1 MPVRP
6 PSRAV
11 SFWTAAALLVLVL
24 AASGVPSPLYR
35 VYQERFGFSAG
46 VLTTVFGIYALA
58 LLATLLVVGALSDHV
73 GRRPVIVAGMLLQVV
88 AMALFWA
95 ADSVGWLLAARVV
108 QGLSVGSLTGALG
121 ATLLDHQRSDR
132 PLGALVNSA
141 SPGLALALGAV
152 SAGLSVEFVPAPTD
166 WVFGTLTALFA
177 VAAGVALLLPES
189 SPRIP
194 GALASLRPRAHVP
207 AAQRAA
213 FLVAAPCLV
222 AMWALGGLYLSLGP
236 SVAAAVFG
244 LEDHLVGSLV
254 IVAMQGMGAVG
265 CVSLRHAAPHTAMTA
280 GCLVFAA
287 GVGGTIV
294 SLATGSAALFFAA
307 AAVSGFG
314 FGAAFLGAVA
324 TVTAGVAPGE
334 RGGLL
339 SSVFV
344 VGYLAFS
351 IPAVAAGLASG
362 AVGLRPT
369 AAVYGAAVIVLA
381 LAAVAGLLRHQRAT
395 ERRPEPRKVPL
406 APRHSEKDPVLPGPR
421 QLGPGPGTGPGTLQ
435 GRRAQL

>member
-1 MPVRP
+1 MPVRRP
-6 PSRAV
+6 TRAV

-35 VYQERFGFSAG
+35 VYQERFGFSSG
-46 VLTTVFGIYALA
+46 VLTTVFGIYAIA

-88 AMALFWA
+88 AMALFLA

-108 QGLSVGSLTGALG
+108 QGVSVGSLTGALG
-121 ATLLDHQRSDR
+121 ATLLDHQRTDR

-141 SPGLALALGAV
+141 SPGFALALGAV
-152 SAGLSVEFVPAPTD
+152 SAGLAVDLVPAPTD
-166 WVFGTLTALFA
+166 WVFGALTALFG

-189 SPRIP
+189 SPRTP
-194 GALASLRPRAHVP
+194 GVLASLRPRVHVP

-236 SVAAAVFG
+236 SVAAGVFG

-254 IVAMQGMGAVG
+254 IVAMQGVGAVG
-265 CVSLRHAAPHTAMTA
+265 SVSLRNAAPHTAMTA

-287 GVGGTIV
+287 GVSGTIV
-294 SLATGSAALFFAA
+294 SLATGSAGLFFVA

-314 FGAAFLGAVA
+314 FGAAFLGAMA

-351 IPAVAAGLASG
+351 IPAVVAGLASG
-362 AVGLRPT
+362 AAGLRAT
-369 AAVYGAAVIVLA
+369 TAVYGVAVIVLA
-381 LAAVAGLLRHQRAT
+381 LTAVAGLQRHRRAA
-395 ERRPEPRKVPL
+395 ERRPEPREGLL
-406 APRHSEKDPVLPGPR
+406 APHHSEKDPVLPGPR
-421 QLGPGPGTGPGTLQ
+421 QLGPGPGTLQ
-435 GRRAQL
+435 GGRAPL